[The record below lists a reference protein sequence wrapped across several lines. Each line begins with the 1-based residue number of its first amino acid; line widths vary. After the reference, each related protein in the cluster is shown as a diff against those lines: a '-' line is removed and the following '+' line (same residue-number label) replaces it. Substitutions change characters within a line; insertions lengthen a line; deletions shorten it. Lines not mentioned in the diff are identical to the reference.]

1 MALRIALAD
10 LSDPAIRSLLATH
23 AASCA
28 ATSPPESCHFLPL
41 EGLDVPEVT
50 VWAAWDGPELAGIG
64 ALKALSPEAGEIKSM
79 HTAAAHRGQGVGAAL
94 LAAIQTEARARG
106 YLSLWLETGATAPF
120 AAARA
125 LYERQ
130 GFHPCG
136 PFGAYRLDPHSA
148 YYTKSLAPKS
158 VTPMEARA

>member
-23 AASCA
+23 AAFCES
-28 ATSPPESCHFLPL
+28 TSPPESCHFLPL

-50 VWAAWDGPELAGIG
+50 VWAAWDGAEIAGIG

-79 HTAAAHRGQGVGAAL
+79 HTAAACRGQGVGAAL
-94 LAAIQTEARARG
+94 LAAIQTEALKRDYRA
-106 YLSLWLETGATAPF
+106 LWLETGTAAAF

-125 LYERQ
+125 LYEGQ
-130 GFHPCG
+130 GFEPCG
-136 PFGAYRLDPHSA
+136 PFGTYRIDPHSA
-148 YYTKSLAPKS
+148 YYTKRLARQ
-158 VTPMEARA
+158 EAGL

>member
-1 MALRIALAD
+1 MALCITLAD
-10 LSDPAIRSLLATH
+10 LSDPAIRNLLATH
-23 AASCA
+23 AAFCE
-28 ATSPPESCHFLPL
+28 ATTPPESCHFLPL

-94 LAAIQTEARARG
+94 LAAIQTEASRRG
-106 YLSLWLETGATAPF
+106 YRALWLETGATEPF

-130 GFHPCG
+130 GFEPCE
-136 PFGAYRLDPHSA
+136 PFGAYRIDPHSA
-148 YYTKSLAPKS
+148 YYTKILAPQ
-158 VTPMEARA
+158 EACP